1 MKISG
6 KTKVCGIIGE
16 PIEHTLSP
24 TMHNAAFEKLNLD
37 FVYVPFKVKTP
48 MLKEA
53 IEGIRSL
60 GIIGL
65 NVTMPYKC
73 TVMKYLD
80 EIDLTARRINAVN
93 TILNID
99 ERLVGYNTDGVGA
112 LNALKENG
120 VTLKG
125 KNLLLLG
132 AGGAGKAIA
141 FHTAPEVEKLVIINR
156 TLQKAKKLTEALRKE
171 FSNKKIIYKKL
182 SNETVKNELKDADIL
197 INATSIGMHPNTDQS
212 PVPSSLLKREIC
224 VMDIVY
230 NPPETKLLRDAK
242 ATGAK
247 VISGIEMLVYQGAAS
262 FEIWT
267 KQPAPVEVMKQA
279 ALDKLSELGVKH

>member
-24 TMHNAAFEKLNLD
+24 TIHNAAFEELNLD
-37 FVYVPFKVKTP
+37 FVYVPFKVKMG

-53 IEGIRSL
+53 IRGVRSL

-65 NVTMPYKC
+65 NVTMPYKSA
-73 TVMKYLD
+73 VMRYLD
-80 EIDLTARRINAVN
+80 DVDLVARRVGAVN
-93 TILNID
+93 TILNEGGSLI
-99 ERLVGYNTDGVGA
+99 GYNTDGIGA

-120 VTLKG
+120 VTING

-141 FHTAPEVEKLVIINR
+141 FHTAQEAAKLAILNR
-156 TLQKAKKLTEALRKE
+156 TLQKAKKLAEALRKE
-171 FSNKKIIYKKL
+171 FGNKKIICKKL
-182 SNETVKNELKDADIL
+182 SAETVKEELKDTEIL

-212 PVPSSLLKREIC
+212 PVTSGLMRPDLC

-230 NPPETKLLRDAK
+230 NPPETKLLKDAK
-242 ATGAK
+242 AAGAK
-247 VISGIEMLVYQGAAS
+247 VVSGVEMLVYQGAAS

-267 KQPAPVEVMKQA
+267 KHTAPVEVMKKA
-279 ALDKLSELGVKH
+279 AFDKLSEFGVKH

>member
-37 FVYVPFKVKTP
+37 FVYVPFKVKMG
-48 MLKEA
+48 MLREA
-53 IEGIRSL
+53 IRGMRNL
-60 GIIGL
+60 GIVGL
-65 NVTMPYKC
+65 NVTMPYKS
-73 TVMKYLD
+73 TVMQYLD
-80 EIDLTARRINAVN
+80 EVDLTARHVDAVN
-93 TILNID
+93 TILNEGGNLI
-99 ERLVGYNTDGVGA
+99 GYNTDGVGA

-120 VTLKG
+120 VALNG

-141 FHTAPEVEKLVIINR
+141 FHTAQKAAKLVILNR

-171 FSNKKIIYKKL
+171 FKNKEIICKKL
-182 SNETVKNELKDADIL
+182 SAEAVKEELKNANIL
-197 INATSIGMHPNTDQS
+197 INATSIGMHPNIDQS
-212 PVPSSLLKREIC
+212 PVPSRLMKPDLC

-230 NPPETKLLRDAK
+230 NPPETKLLKDAK
-242 ATGAK
+242 AAGAK
-247 VISGIEMLVYQGAAS
+247 VVSGIEMLVYQGAAS

-267 KQPAPVEVMKQA
+267 KHRAPVEVMKQA
-279 ALDKLSELGVKH
+279 VLDRLSEFGVKN

>member
-37 FVYVPFKVKTP
+37 FVYVPFKVKMG
-48 MLKEA
+48 MLREA
-53 IEGIRSL
+53 IRGMRNL
-60 GIIGL
+60 GIVGL
-65 NVTMPYKC
+65 NVTMPYKS
-73 TVMKYLD
+73 TVMQYLD
-80 EIDLTARRINAVN
+80 EVDLTARHVDAVN
-93 TILNID
+93 TILNEGGSLI
-99 ERLVGYNTDGVGA
+99 GYNTDGVGA

-120 VTLKG
+120 VALNG

-141 FHTAPEVEKLVIINR
+141 FHTAQKAAKLVILNR
-156 TLQKAKKLTEALRKE
+156 TPQKAKKLTEALRKE
-171 FSNKKIIYKKL
+171 FKNKEIICKKL
-182 SNETVKNELKDADIL
+182 SAEAVKEELKNANIL
-197 INATSIGMHPNTDQS
+197 INATSIGMHPNIDQS
-212 PVPSSLLKREIC
+212 PVPSRLMKPDLC

-230 NPPETKLLRDAK
+230 NPPETKFLKDAK
-242 ATGAK
+242 AAGAK
-247 VISGIEMLVYQGAAS
+247 VVSGIEMLVYQGAAS

-267 KQPAPVEVMKQA
+267 KHKAPVEVMKQA
-279 ALDKLSELGVKH
+279 VLDRLFEFGVKN